1 MVLGDE
7 NQDPDRAKRA
17 EYLAYLRAKEKRL
30 RKMGSSCFV
39 NPFILVPPYLSPS
52 GTRAMG
58 RSQDAIRDGS
68 TGERCAFDLIIQVY
82 IRSMCGCTLI
92 SLISAIRDKMAARD
106 QRQPPGQA

>member
-17 EYLAYLRAKEKRL
+17 EYLANLRAKEKRL

-39 NPFILVPPYLSPS
+39 NLFILVPPYLSSS
-52 GTRAMG
+52 GTRAVG
-58 RSQDAIRDGS
+58 GSQDAIRDGS
-68 TGERCAFDLIIQVY
+68 TGERCAFDVIIQVY
-82 IRSMCGCTLI
+82 VRSMCGCTLI